1 MVDHKR
7 EPLFTDLIHN
17 QYVNNIQKIAI
28 PSLSYEP
35 ATDLEMYPEK
45 KWRLVILTIKLNYL
59 SKFLKNIYD
68 LL

>member
-35 ATDLEMYPEK
+35 ATDLEMYPEQK
-45 KWRLVILTIKLNYL
+45 NFCNPFKSWR
-59 SKFLKNIYD
+59 
-68 LL
+68 